1 MLIGFDASRAFAS
14 EATGTE
20 NYSRN
25 LLRALAKID
34 RNNRYRV
41 YLRGSSQF
49 MVDSSQINKTVNR
62 EPITKNFIWPANFEF
77 KVIRPY
83 RLWTQVGLALETWRN
98 PVDLL
103 FVPAHTLPIF
113 RRRNIAF
120 SNFQFPLSNYLK
132 IFQLKSRKSMIDGK
146 WQMVNRSKYVVT
158 IHDLGVE
165 YLPGYHQFPQRYY
178 LDLASRYAARH
189 ADALIAVSRSTKAD
203 LIKRYAIATKKI
215 FVVSEGVDMSL
226 FKPQSKSKVESVKSK
241 YKIRG
246 NYILAVGTVQP
257 RKNLEMLIKAFKQVS
272 GMVGRWDGGRKARPT
287 ILQSYNPTDL
297 KLVIAGKLGWDYQKI
312 IDLPKKLGIRDKVRF
327 LGYIKDAD
335 LP

>member
-34 RNNRYRV
+34 RKNRYRV

-215 FVVSEGVDMSL
+215 FVVSEGVDTSF

-241 YKIRG
+241 YKIDG
-246 NYILAVGTVQP
+246 NYILFVGTVQP
-257 RKNLEMLIKAFKQVS
+257 RKNLEMLIEAFARLVNRNFVRGPVNSFLPASAQSSESFQPSQSSKPEALRA
-272 GMVGRWDGGRKARPT
+272 VG
-287 ILQSYNPTDL
+287 
-297 KLVIAGKLGWDYQKI
+297 
-312 IDLPKKLGIRDKVRF
+312 
-327 LGYIKDAD
+327 
-335 LP
+335 